1 MNSASH
7 SRRKSL
13 QFLAAG
19 FFSTTIPKL
28 SAASDGH
35 KTINAWAEIEADI
48 DMVRDLI
55 EPLWSSN
62 ELPSTIRSIEESLA
76 LKSSTISNTELERLH
91 QQIAFDYASGD
102 TMKTR
107 GWILSSTEAR
117 LWALYVLT
125 HE

>member
-1 MNSASH
+1 MNSTSH
-7 SRRKSL
+7 SRRKSM

-28 SAASDGH
+28 SAASDDQE
-35 KTINAWAEIEADI
+35 TINAWAEIEADI
-48 DMVRDLI
+48 DMVKDLI

-76 LKSSTISNTELERLH
+76 LKSSAISNTELERLH